1 MYLGTIDCLN
11 KVIRR
16 EGILALYNGLEATM
30 MRNIT
35 WNAGYFGVIFQV
47 KAQLPAKPEL
57 LNSFI
62 AGTIGGCVGT
72 VLNTPFDVVK
82 SRIQNSPQTISPSKY
97 NWSIPSLFIVA
108 REEGIRALYKG
119 FIPKV
124 LRLGPGGGIL
134 LVVYNSLMDLFKK
147 YKVSSVPT

>member
-1 MYLGTIDCLN
+1 MDCL
-11 KVIRR
+11 KKIVKH
-16 EGILALYNGLEATM
+16 EGVLALCNGLEATM
-30 MRNIT
+30 MRQIT

-47 KAQLPAKPEL
+47 KTQLPAKPEL

-72 VLNTPFDVVK
+72 MINTPFDVVK
-82 SRIQNSPQTISPSKY
+82 SRIQNSPRTTLPSKY

-108 REEGIRALYKG
+108 REEGFLALYKG
-119 FIPKV
+119 FVPKV

-134 LVVYNSLMDLFKK
+134 LVVYTVLMDFFGK
-147 YKVSSVPT
+147 